1 MFLYL
6 RSMCATS
13 RKLSTWLNPRSRHN
27 IVNARKLT
35 WRMTF
40 LVTYFK
46 FFKRFFL
53 NKLVPVIEIQW
64 VTAVWVL
71 TYEIQ
76 WFSNFL
82 AILPIL
88 KNQNTPTVQYISLMN
103 DILITYKYVSNYPSK
118 ALNSKIDFK
127 VWNEQRSP
135 FFPRLWGYWGALTI
149 YFKIF
154 A

>member
-82 AILPIL
+82 EILPIL
-88 KNQNTPTVQYISLMN
+88 KNQNTPGPTIYFFN
-103 DILITYKYVSNYPSK
+103 EWYTYKYVSNYPSK

-127 VWNEQRSP
+127 VWNELGSFWQ
-135 FFPRLWGYWGALTI
+135 
-149 YFKIF
+149 KI
-154 A
+154 